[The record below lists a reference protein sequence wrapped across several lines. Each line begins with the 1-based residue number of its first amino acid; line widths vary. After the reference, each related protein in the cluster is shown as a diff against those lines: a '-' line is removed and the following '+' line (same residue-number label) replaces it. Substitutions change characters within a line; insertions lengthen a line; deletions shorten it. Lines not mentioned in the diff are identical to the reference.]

1 MASSIINKGLKKV
14 VQGAIQNN
22 KKKPTQAL
30 FNNKP
35 ADRQVR
41 QGNIGTRNDPDTGT
55 AARFSTPKPGE
66 TPATK
71 GKSSVEAEQG
81 IKANKTLAQQKRA
94 DKYERLKEKQKRG
107 KTPLTAEEKRFIK
120 NYDLAEIN
128 RTNTAE
134 KNARNTKMANK
145 PVSVAKTQATPEGK
159 VTLSPGRTFKS
170 YGGSMKKKTTKKSI
184 GGKVGSKP
192 KGVGCALRGYGKAMK

>member
-1 MASSIINKGLKKV
+1 MANIINEGVRRV
-14 VQGAIQNN
+14 VRGAVQNR
-22 KKKPTQAL
+22 KKKPTQPL
-30 FNNKP
+30 FNNKLK
-35 ADRQVR
+35 DRQVQ

-55 AARFSTPKPGE
+55 TARYSTPKPGE

-94 DKYERLKEKQKRG
+94 DKYVRLKEKQKRG
-107 KTPLTAEEKRFIK
+107 KTPLTAEEKRFIE

-134 KNARNTKMANK
+134 LNARKTRTANS
-145 PVSVAKTQATPEGK
+145 PISVARTQATPEGK

-170 YGGSMKKKTTKKSI
+170 YGGSVKKKTTKKSKR
-184 GGKVGSKP
+184 GKVASKP

>member
-1 MASSIINKGLKKV
+1 MAGTLIKEGLKKV
-14 VQGAIQNN
+14 VRGAVQNK

-35 ADRQVR
+35 RDRQVQ

-94 DKYERLKEKQKRG
+94 DKYERLKAKQKRG
-107 KTPLTAEEKRFIK
+107 KTPLTAAEKKFIED
-120 NYDLAEIN
+120 YDIAEIN

-134 KNARNTKMANK
+134 KNARNTRMAKK
-145 PVSVAKTQATPEGK
+145 PVSVPKTKATPEGK

-170 YGGSMKKKTTKKSI
+170 YGGSVKKKTTKKAM

>member
-1 MASSIINKGLKKV
+1 MANIIKEGVRGVVRGAVRNK
-14 VQGAIQNN
+14 

-30 FNNKP
+30 FNNNLK
-35 ADRQVR
+35 DRQVQ

-55 AARFSTPKPGE
+55 AATYSTPKPGE

-94 DKYERLKEKQKRG
+94 DKYVRLKEKQKRG
-107 KTPLTAEEKRFIK
+107 KTPLTAEEKRFIE

-134 KNARNTKMANK
+134 LNARKTRTANS
-145 PVSVAKTQATPEGK
+145 PISVARTQATPEGK

-170 YGGSMKKKTTKKSI
+170 YGGSVKKKTTKKSKR
-184 GGKVGSKP
+184 GKVASKP

>member
-1 MASSIINKGLKKV
+1 MANPVIRKGLKKF
-14 VQGAIQNN
+14 VQGAVQKE

-30 FNNKP
+30 FSNKTK
-35 ADRQVR
+35 DRKVR

-94 DKYERLKEKQKRG
+94 NKYERLKEKQKRG
-107 KTPLTAEEKRFIK
+107 KTPLTAAEKKFIE

-170 YGGSMKKKTTKKSI
+170 YGGSMKKKTIKKST
-184 GGKVGSKP
+184 GSKVGSKP